1 MVGMHDDLTTPT
13 LPIGMKAVK
22 KALVVVAMSTDE
34 SGRVLRRFVKA

>member
-13 LPIGMKAVK
+13 LPFSMKALEE
-22 KALVVVAMSTDE
+22 ALVVVAMSTDG